1 MRLHATLSAIAR
13 EMATAHEQASQA
25 YAFAPSS
32 YTFSAFAA
40 IQAARS
46 AFDAY
51 HAVVLEEEDDDATL
65 VPPVAHGSV
74 VPA

>member
-1 MRLHATLSAIAR
+1 VSPRATLSAIAR
-13 EMATAHEQASQA
+13 DMADAHEQASEA

-51 HAVVLEEEDDDATL
+51 HAAILEEEDDATL
-65 VPPVAHGSV
+65 VPPVGHGAGEPV
-74 VPA
+74 

>member
-13 EMATAHEQASQA
+13 EMATAHEQASEA

-46 AFDAY
+46 SFDAY
-51 HAVVLEEEDDDATL
+51 HAVVLEEEDDATL